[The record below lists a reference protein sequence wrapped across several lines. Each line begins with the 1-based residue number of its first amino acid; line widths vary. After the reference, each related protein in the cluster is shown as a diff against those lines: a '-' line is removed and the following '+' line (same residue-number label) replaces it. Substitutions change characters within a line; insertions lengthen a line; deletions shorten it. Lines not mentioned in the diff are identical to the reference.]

1 MIDIE
6 ATHEQ
11 LVASA
16 DRDGLLY
23 VNWMGAWHTYL
34 ANALKWG
41 RERDTLKPPIG
52 ANLAIGLAGFYILFV
67 FYRGGGLLKAW
78 LRTRAI
84 AKRSYPAPI
93 LPHDI
98 QRALGECTAAIGDLD
113 VSVLFSDAVPVPVT
127 IGSRRAVIILPT
139 KLLEETDRDV
149 LVTAIGHET
158 SRRAI
163 TPAAPAAG
171 RSPGRA
177 TSSRRP

>member
-1 MIDIE
+1 SAVVDQPNLALIDDVSLPGTTRFGI
-6 ATHEQ
+6 
-11 LVASA
+11 
-16 DRDGLLY
+16 
-23 VNWMGAWHTYL
+23 
-34 ANALKWG
+34 
-41 RERDTLKPPIG
+41 PIG

-127 IGSRRAVIILPT
+127 IGSRRPVIILPA
-139 KLLEETDRDV
+139 KLVEETDRNV
-149 LVTAIGHET
+149 FVAAFGLGLVA
-158 SRRAI
+158 
-163 TPAAPAAG
+163 
-171 RSPGRA
+171 
-177 TSSRRP
+177 